1 MVNAARL
8 ARNASLTVLALGL
21 ATLAW
26 GSGFDRMTR
35 AAPRLAQIVPE
46 ALRANAWRAE
56 ATRALEQNP
65 NRAEALAARAVVADP
80 IDPASSS
87 LLGAARFARS
97 DGPGAAAA
105 FRVAGALGWRDQETQ
120 LYWMLAAL
128 QASDYPVATE
138 RLDALLR
145 QTPNHPQGGMLLGQL
160 GATPAGRTALAKRLA
175 ARSSWFHVYL
185 STFDG
190 VSPAQLADRAA
201 VLEESA
207 MAPAKVTCTEIGP
220 LAGALYGQD
229 RAVEARRLRRSHCGA
244 RQALLADGGFD
255 AARLNETSPFAW
267 QFMGEGGLDLRLE
280 PTAQGAGRSNVGQ
293 TLFAASTLPQRRVI
307 AFQSV
312 QLGVGSYRLAWAA
325 NDADGGPTSRIAARL
340 TCKRGEGAWPGS
352 AVSSDGLRTAE
363 VEVPAGCAV
372 QWLELAID
380 PGSGVVS
387 LEEVRLS
394 PAG

>member
-35 AAPRLAQIVPE
+35 AAPQLAQNVPE
-46 ALRANAWRAE
+46 ALRAHAWRAE

-65 NRAEALAARAVVADP
+65 SRAEVLAAHAVVADP
-80 IDPASSS
+80 IDPASAS

-145 QTPNHPQGGMLLGQL
+145 QAPNYPQGAVLLGQL
-160 GATPAGRTALAKRLA
+160 GATPAGRAALAKRLA
-175 ARSSWFHVYL
+175 ARSNWFHVYL

-201 VLEESA
+201 VLDEPA
-207 MAPAKVTCTEIGP
+207 MAPAKVTCSEIGP
-220 LAGALYGQD
+220 LTGALYGQD
-229 RAVEARRLRRSHCGA
+229 RAVEARRLWRSHCGA
-244 RQALLADGGFD
+244 REALLADGGFD

-267 QFMGEGGLDLRLE
+267 QFMGEGGLDLRLD
-280 PTAQGAGRSNVGQ
+280 PTEQGAGRSNAGQ
-293 TLFAASTLPQRRVI
+293 ALVAASTLPQRRVI
-307 AFQSV
+307 AVQSV
-312 QLGVGSYRLAWAA
+312 QLEAGRYRLAWRAR
-325 NDADGGPTSRIAARL
+325 DAGGAPTARIAARL
-340 TCKRGEGAWPGS
+340 TCKRGEGAWPES
-352 AVSSDGLRTAE
+352 AVHSDDLRTALAE
-363 VEVPAGCAV
+363 VSPGCAV
-372 QWLELAID
+372 QWLELALD
-380 PGSGVVS
+380 PGSGAVS
-387 LEEVRLS
+387 LDEVSLT
-394 PAG
+394 PAK